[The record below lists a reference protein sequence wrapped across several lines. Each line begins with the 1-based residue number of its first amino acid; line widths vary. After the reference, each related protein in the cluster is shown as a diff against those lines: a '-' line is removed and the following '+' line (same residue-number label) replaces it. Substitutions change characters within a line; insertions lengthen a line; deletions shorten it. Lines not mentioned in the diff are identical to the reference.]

1 MVCKNNDSKY
11 YICIDIDSIFNNV
24 IINFNKMISK
34 YLKGSALILLVL
46 FMASCL
52 PDEDLNPDA
61 GDIREEFVGTWRF
74 TETPIGRAVDAV
86 SYTVTISYD
95 QSNSSQVLL
104 KNFAQVGGQFSAYGI
119 VTNNRITIPSQEV
132 AQGFTVSG
140 TGTMSEST
148 SMDWEY
154 TTIAG
159 STMES
164 FTAVA
169 TK

>member
-1 MVCKNNDSKY
+1 MNIELILKKATL
-11 YICIDIDSIFNNV
+11 
-24 IINFNKMISK
+24 NFNKMITR
-34 YLKGSALILLVL
+34 YLKGSVFMLLVL
-46 FMASCL
+46 FMGSCL
-52 PDEDLNPDA
+52 PDEDLDPNA
-61 GDIREEFVGTWRF
+61 GDIREKFVGTWRF
-74 TETPIGRAVDAV
+74 TETPIGRALDAV

-95 QSNSSQVLL
+95 PGNSSQVLL
-104 KNFAQVGGQFSAYGI
+104 KNFAQVGGQYSAYGI
-119 VTNNRITIPSQEV
+119 VTNNRITIPSQEL

-140 TGTMSEST
+140 TGTMAGST